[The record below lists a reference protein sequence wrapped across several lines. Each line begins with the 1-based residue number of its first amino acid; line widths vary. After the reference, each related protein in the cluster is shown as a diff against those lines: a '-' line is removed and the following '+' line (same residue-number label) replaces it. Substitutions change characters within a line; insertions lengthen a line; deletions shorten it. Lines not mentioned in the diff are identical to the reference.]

1 MGPSFP
7 SSSGLLQLSGCG
19 FENRRRFTR
28 GFLSSGGDRSSIGE
42 AFPVAILYATKFW
55 ISNQNIKERPNRPKY
70 SHKGAIGFTTS
81 QVLENRREAYVL
93 FVSGGRILVEISP
106 RRHFFQSLSVWLYL
120 RRDELNSA
128 TADGEAKT
136 VRFEVRRE
144 RHERRGGKQ
153 DALPKALMKK
163 VRSGSFFFCFT
174 RLVGL
179 KANIWIWRIK
189 CLSKQKL
196 NDQSY

>member
-1 MGPSFP
+1 M
-7 SSSGLLQLSGCG
+7 
-19 FENRRRFTR
+19 
-28 GFLSSGGDRSSIGE
+28 
-42 AFPVAILYATKFW
+42 
-55 ISNQNIKERPNRPKY
+55 
-70 SHKGAIGFTTS
+70 
-81 QVLENRREAYVL
+81 ENRREAYVL

-106 RRHFFQSLSVWLYL
+106 RRHFFQSLSVRLYL
-120 RRDELNSA
+120 RRDELNSV
-128 TADGEAKT
+128 TADGEPKT

-153 DALPKALMKK
+153 DASPKALMKK
-163 VRSGSFFFCFT
+163 VRSGNFFCFT

-179 KANIWIWRIK
+179 KANIWRIK

>member
-28 GFLSSGGDRSSIGE
+28 GFLSSGGGRSSIGE

-70 SHKGAIGFTTS
+70 SHKGTIGFSTS

-120 RRDELNSA
+120 RRDELNSV
-128 TADGEAKT
+128 TADGEPKT

-144 RHERRGGKQ
+144 RHERRGGKAGCVTESVDEKGPQ
-153 DALPKALMKK
+153 WK
-163 VRSGSFFFCFT
+163 FFFFLFYTTC
-174 RLVGL
+174 R
-179 KANIWIWRIK
+179 
-189 CLSKQKL
+189 S
-196 NDQSY
+196 

>member
-28 GFLSSGGDRSSIGE
+28 GFLSSGGGRSSIGE

-93 FVSGGRILVEISP
+93 FVSGWRILVEISP
-106 RRHFFQSLSVWLYL
+106 RRHFFQSLSVRLYL
-120 RRDELNSA
+120 RRDELNSV
-128 TADGEAKT
+128 TADGEPKT
-136 VRFEVRRE
+136 VRFEVRRDATNDE
-144 RHERRGGKQ
+144 AESRMRRRKRWWKRYVAEKFFVLHDLSVLKRIYGYGG
-153 DALPKALMKK
+153 
-163 VRSGSFFFCFT
+163 
-174 RLVGL
+174 
-179 KANIWIWRIK
+179 
-189 CLSKQKL
+189 L
-196 NDQSY
+196 NVYPNKN